1 MQHSPSFLLLR
12 LLHSSL
18 SFFFVGEVNFTCV
31 QARVFPRVEAGD
43 GSQGNDGVC
52 MLLKYVRTLSLRGS
66 SFNKPII
73 KNRNVILISIVSI
86 ISSFDREVV
95 Y

>member
-1 MQHSPSFLLLR
+1 LLR

-43 GSQGNDGVC
+43 GR
-52 MLLKYVRTLSLRGS
+52 VRTYLSNMHTPLRGS
-66 SFNKPII
+66 SFNKPMI
-73 KNRNVILISIVSI
+73 KNRNVILITTVSI